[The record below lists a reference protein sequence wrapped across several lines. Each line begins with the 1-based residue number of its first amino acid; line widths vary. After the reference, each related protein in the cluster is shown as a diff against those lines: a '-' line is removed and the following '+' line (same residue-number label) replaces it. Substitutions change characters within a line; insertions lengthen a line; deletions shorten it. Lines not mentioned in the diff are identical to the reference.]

1 MKPLQARPTL
11 SLPPAAYPQRRPAP
25 PPQQP
30 PAPKAEAPAPKPKP
44 PPELDVAERVFGEAM
59 RDNARITLT
68 FLDGEQI
75 TVRPVA
81 IGRYSFLIETS
92 ESEEVIFKAALRSL
106 RLAK

>member
-1 MKPLQARPTL
+1 
-11 SLPPAAYPQRRPAP
+11 
-25 PPQQP
+25 
-30 PAPKAEAPAPKPKP
+30 
-44 PPELDVAERVFGEAM
+44 M

-81 IGRYSFLIETS
+81 IGRYSFLIEIS

-106 RLAK
+106 RLAN